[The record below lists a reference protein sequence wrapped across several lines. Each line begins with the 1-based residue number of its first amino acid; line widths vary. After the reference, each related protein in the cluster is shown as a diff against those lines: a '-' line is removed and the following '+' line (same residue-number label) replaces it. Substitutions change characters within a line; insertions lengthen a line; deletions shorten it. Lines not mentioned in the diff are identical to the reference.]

1 MENTEKKYILIRTT
15 RTNEQ
20 GERILVEVKIVERAD
35 ADLTGYSF
43 LRSLDEYDEWV
54 PTSELD
60 LYKRLFYV
68 CD

>member
-1 MENTEKKYILIRTT
+1 MEKKYILIRSP

-54 PTSELD
+54 STSELD
-60 LYKRLFYV
+60 LYKRLFYI